1 MADRVLVPLP
11 DGRWLALSEEQFQA
25 AIEAGHQAVGTPAN
39 AATRSH
45 DEPLLDARELAKI
58 LKLPVSWLQEAARSG
73 RIPCV
78 QAGRWRRFMRSEVE
92 AALRAQHNQRGERW

>member
-1 MADRVLVPLP
+1 MCDRVLVPLP

-25 AIEAGHQAVGTPAN
+25 AVQAGQQAVGAPAN
-39 AATRSH
+39 AASKSN

-78 QAGRWRRFMRSEVE
+78 RAGRWRRFKRNEVE
-92 AALRAQHNQRGERW
+92 AALLAQQSTGGRR